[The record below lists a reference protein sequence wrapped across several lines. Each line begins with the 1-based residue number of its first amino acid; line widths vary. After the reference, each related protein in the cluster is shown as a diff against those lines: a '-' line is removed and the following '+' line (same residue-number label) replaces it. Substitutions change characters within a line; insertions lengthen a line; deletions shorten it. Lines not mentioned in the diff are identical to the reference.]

1 MKINDL
7 IDRLF
12 YNSTGQL
19 IISAIFGLSIA
30 LLFKRV
36 CKENCVLYFAPK
48 KEEIENKSFKIE
60 ETCYKYKIKTAKC
73 NNEAIPFYEGYD
85 KPDNQ
90 LQEPTFISK
99 RFA

>member
-48 KEEIENKSFKIE
+48 KEEIENFK
-60 ETCYKYKIKTAKC
+60 
-73 NNEAIPFYEGYD
+73 NEAKVRIERYLNSLNLQTEPKIFAQLNEKDKYLFYQHIGLLYH
-85 KPDNQ
+85 
-90 LQEPTFISK
+90 L
-99 RFA
+99 